1 MKYYSVICHIAT
13 GIVITAG
20 RWSGWLVLF
29 SNTEVNWY
37 KVQIY
42 GAIGCSRGKANPCR
56 RAQYR
61 RPELVLVVVFEF
73 MFKSDLSRIDK
84 W

>member
-42 GAIGCSRGKANPCR
+42 GAIGCSRGKANTCR

-61 RPELVLVVVFEF
+61 RPELVLVLVFEF

-84 W
+84 R

>member
-1 MKYYSVICHIAT
+1 MNYYCVICHFAS
-13 GIVITAG
+13 GIVNTAG

-42 GAIGCSRGKANPCR
+42 GAIGSSRGKANTHKEYSTDGQSLFSWC
-56 RAQYR
+56 
-61 RPELVLVVVFEF
+61 VWIHV
-73 MFKSDLSRIDK
+73 
-84 W
+84 